1 MRHLAQY
8 TLFLATCALL
18 ASGPSLATAAPS
30 WASPGNSKR
39 SAKASS
45 NRPSYKTSNR
55 KRGSQSSKTMQS
67 RKTYRPSRETSKT
80 VNRSTSSSNKTR
92 DYRINPR
99 GNQGGSKYVGPSV
112 SKPGWKIPGRI
123 TDNKGSKGKPGK
135 GKITYP
141 IVPKPGWKIPGRITD
156 NKGTKDKPIWKI
168 PGRITDNKGSKGK
181 PGERKITYPFV
192 PKPGWKIPGRIT
204 DNKGSK
210 GKPGERKI
218 TYPFVPKPGERRIT
232 GPLKPELGV
241 GGINPKGRKPLPR
254 TDILGKGLQD
264 FWKKGNRGKNQADLL
279 KVKNFANKCFG
290 LPAPCGWWVDFCCW
304 NWWDSCCYP
313 GYWDCWHPCY
323 WDYVYCPSRVVV
335 VNGVQ
340 QVLEEVS
347 YYLGI
352 SGSQIPNFGFG
363 IQQVKA
369 NSPAERAGLVSGDV
383 IVSVNGREMTGEEV
397 LATAMQQTRGVLDL
411 EVVGQGSDTPRSL
424 QVVAE
429 QIRNSS
435 F

>member
-18 ASGPSLATAAPS
+18 ASGPSVATAAPS

-39 SAKASS
+39 SAKASY

-55 KRGSQSSKTMQS
+55 KRGSQSTRTTQS
-67 RKTYRPSRETSKT
+67 RKTYRPSREISKT
-80 VNRSTSSSNKTR
+80 VKRPANSIKRTR
-92 DYRINPR
+92 DYTINPR

-112 SKPGWKIPGRI
+112 SKPGWKIPGGI
-123 TDNKGSKGKPGK
+123 TNNKGP
-135 GKITYP
+135 
-141 IVPKPGWKIPGRITD
+141 
-156 NKGTKDKPIWKI
+156 KDKPIWKI
-168 PGRITDNKGSKGK
+168 PGGITDNKGPKDK
-181 PGERKITYPFV
+181 PI
-192 PKPGWKIPGRIT
+192 WKIPGGIT
-204 DNKGSK
+204 NDKGPK
-210 GKPGERKI
+210 GNPGKVKI
-218 TYPFVPKPGERRIT
+218 PYPFVPKPGEPRIA
-232 GPLKPELGV
+232 GPRVPKLGP
-241 GGINPKGRKPLPR
+241 GGIILKDRKPLPR

-264 FWKKGNRGKNQADLL
+264 FWKKGNQAKNQADLL
-279 KVKNFANKCFG
+279 KVKNFANGCVR
-290 LPAPCGWWVDFCCW
+290 LPPRCGWWVDFCCW

-313 GYWDCWHPCY
+313 GYWDCWYPCY

-369 NSPAERAGLVSGDV
+369 NSPADRAGLVTGDV

-411 EVVGQGSDTPRSL
+411 EVVGQGSDTPRSV